1 MPVLIGSP
9 RCETCDVSLAD
20 TACIISNMTP
30 AFRCATALLAVAAFE
45 HTALA
50 AEGYPTK
57 TIRFIV
63 PFPPGGATDVVTR
76 VVAQRLNEAWK
87 RQAVTVDNRG
97 GAGGVLGS
105 ELAARAPAD
114 GYTLVMGTTGTH
126 AINASLYAKPSYDP
140 LKDFVAITP
149 AALLPNMVVAHP
161 SVPAKNIKDLIALAR
176 TKPGQVS
183 YASSGNFLYLSGAL
197 FTTMAAIDMLH
208 VPFKGGAQAMPAL
221 VSGEVATSFST
232 IVSAQPL
239 VAAGKLRGLAVT
251 SAKRFPSLPQMPTVA
266 ESGLPGYEAV
276 AWYGVFAPAA
286 TPRDVVTRLNADI
299 VKIVNSPDVRELFLK
314 QGAESYATSPEE
326 FTKVVQR
333 DIAKWAKVVKASG
346 AKPD

>member
-1 MPVLIGSP
+1 MLRLTSLVLAASCAAHPVLA
-9 RCETCDVSLAD
+9 AD
-20 TACIISNMTP
+20 A
-30 AFRCATALLAVAAFE
+30 
-45 HTALA
+45 
-50 AEGYPTK
+50 YPSK
-57 TIRFIV
+57 TVRFIV

-76 VVAQRLNEAWK
+76 VVAQRLNETWK
-87 RQAVTVDNRG
+87 RQAVVVDNRA

-105 ELAARAPAD
+105 ETAARAPAD

-126 AINASLYAKPSYDP
+126 AINLSLYSKPSYDP

-161 SVPAKNIKDLIALAR
+161 SIPARNIRELIALAR
-176 TKPGQVS
+176 AKPGQVS

-197 FTTMAAIDMLH
+197 FTMMAGIDMLH
-208 VPFKGGAQAMPAL
+208 VPFKGGSQAMPAL

-232 IVSAQPL
+232 IVSGQPL

-251 SAKRFPSLPQMPTVA
+251 SAKRFPSVPEMPTVA

-276 AWYGVFAPAA
+276 AWYGVFAPDG
-286 TPRDVVTRLNADI
+286 TPREVVSRLNADI
-299 VKIVNSPDVRELFLK
+299 VKIVNAPDVRELFLK
-314 QGAESYATSPEE
+314 QGATAYATTPDE
-326 FTKVVQR
+326 FSKIVQR
-333 DIAKWAKVVKASG
+333 DVAKWAKVVKASG

>member
-1 MPVLIGSP
+1 MLRAFSRALFVFLVAVHSVHGAS
-9 RCETCDVSLAD
+9 AD
-20 TACIISNMTP
+20 SYP
-30 AFRCATALLAVAAFE
+30 AR
-45 HTALA
+45 
-50 AEGYPTK
+50 

-76 VVAQRLNEAWK
+76 VVAQKLNDTWK
-87 RQAVTVDNRG
+87 KQAVVVDNRG

-105 ELAARAPAD
+105 ELAANAPAD

-140 LKDFVAITP
+140 LRDFVAITP
-149 AALLPNMVVAHP
+149 TALLPNMIVAHP
-161 SVPAKNIKDLIALAR
+161 SVPARNIRELIALAR
-176 TKPGQVS
+176 AKPGQLS

-197 FTTMAAIDMLH
+197 FTTMAKIDMLH
-208 VPFKGGAQAMPAL
+208 VPFKGGAQAMPA
-221 VSGEVATSFST
+221 VISGEVATSFAT
-232 IVSAQPL
+232 IVSAQPQ
-239 VAAGKLRGLAVT
+239 VATGKLRGLAVT
-251 SAKRFPSLPQMPTVA
+251 SARRFPSAPDVPTVA

-276 AWYGVFAPAA
+276 AWYGVFAPDG
-286 TPRDVVTRLNADI
+286 TPRDIVTRLNAEI
-299 VKIVNSPDVRELFLK
+299 VRIVRSPEVRELFLK

-333 DIAKWAKVVKASG
+333 DLQKWSKVVKDSG

>member
-1 MPVLIGSP
+1 MSKLI
-9 RCETCDVSLAD
+9 
-20 TACIISNMTP
+20 
-30 AFRCATALLAVAAFE
+30 AFLSAVAFSSS
-45 HTALA
+45 ALA
-50 AEGYPTK
+50 ADPYPARTV
-57 TIRFIV
+57 RFIV

-76 VVAQRLNEAWK
+76 VVAQKLNEAWK
-87 RQAVTVDNRG
+87 RQIVTVDNRG

-161 SVPAKNIKDLIALAR
+161 SVPVKNIKELIALAR
-176 TKPGQVS
+176 SRPGQVS

-197 FTTMAAIDMLH
+197 FTTMAGIEMLH
-208 VPFKGGAQAMPAL
+208 VPFKGGSQAMPAL
-221 VSGEVATSFST
+221 ISGEVATSFST

-239 VAAGKLRGLAVT
+239 VASDKLRSLAVT
-251 SAKRFPSLPQMPTVA
+251 SARRFPSTPNVPTVA

-276 AWYGVFAPAA
+276 AWYGVFAPDG
-286 TPRDVVTRLNADI
+286 TPREIVNRLNADI
-299 VKIVNSPDVRELFLK
+299 VRIVNASDVRELFLK

-326 FTKVVQR
+326 FTKIVQR
-333 DIAKWAKVVKASG
+333 DVAKWAKVVKASG